1 MLVTTAT
8 ILTEQVSFH
17 IGSDGMFTAQN
28 REGEMLARADSL
40 KRAKRLARFELK
52 KKQVRV
58 AVPFTMIDYIHGTIQ
73 NAIAK
78 GRHAASRD
86 RILIWV
92 DDGTENGRSDTIT
105 LYRWGNR
112 DQYLQGNLPAKSLKR
127 IKYLFEQK
135 RLTEARMEKITAFI
149 EQWRDEHTINLAEVL
164 DAALQEAAEAMTDTD
179 EDDNGEDLEPDVSE
193 LAPPSDGENP
203 MELDIS

>member
-92 DDGTENGRSDTIT
+92 DDGTENGRSDTVN
-105 LYRWGNR
+105 LYRWGSTAT
-112 DQYLQGNLPAKSLKR
+112 YLQGNLPAKAVKR
-127 IKYLFEQK
+127 IKYLFEQQQATK
-135 RLTEARMEKITAFI
+135 DRLDKIDELIAK
-149 EQWRDEHTINLAEVL
+149 WRDEHTINLNEVL
-164 DAALQEAAEAMTDTD
+164 DAALREAAENMQDT
-179 EDDNGEDLEPDVSE
+179 EDDDEPEISELDPPVSDEPD
-193 LAPPSDGENP
+193 NP